1 MNWLTVAI
9 SIPEHLFAQADALL
23 VLYPGR
29 KSRKTEIRRAI
40 SAAYYGVFHFVLAQ
54 AADMYVGAKYR
65 GDPRY
70 ALAYRSISHTR
81 QIFLAP
87 LLFPPRGNG

>member
-1 MNWLTVAI
+1 
-9 SIPEHLFAQADALL
+9 
-23 VLYPGR
+23 
-29 KSRKTEIRRAI
+29 
-40 SAAYYGVFHFVLAQ
+40 VFHFVLAQ